1 MAHLNLKKEDDQNA
15 LFNINKAIEI
25 DADEPWFY
33 ETRGICKM
41 NLQKYEDAI
50 ADFDMGLAIDSEYK
64 TSINLKEECM
74 KEIENKKSYK
84 SS

>member
-1 MAHLNLKKEDDQNA
+1 
-15 LFNINKAIEI
+15 
-25 DADEPWFY
+25 
-33 ETRGICKM
+33 M

-64 TSINLKEECM
+64 TSLNLKEECM
-74 KEIENKKSYK
+74 KEMENKKSYK